1 MSVNELLP
9 SLLQTRFRLWSFMTD
24 KVILACFAVI
34 LLQLIVDPVQV
45 PDSLVFLG
53 DALVSMAPFFLIA
66 VALAA
71 YFQASGA
78 DGYIAKAFSGSPVT
92 AIFAA
97 ALVGALSPFCS
108 CGVIPLVASL
118 LVAGVPLAP
127 VMAFWIASPIMDP
140 EIFVLTSVGIGVG
153 FASGKTVIAIALGI
167 FAGST
172 IFLLQKRGA
181 IQNPLRADM
190 PGGCRPKLDLN
201 GPVQVHW
208 QIWSDQDRRAVFKES
223 GLANGW
229 LIGRWLVLAFL
240 LEAIMVTYIPTTFVE
255 DLVGQEN
262 LFAIPLAVLIGIPSY
277 LNGYAAIPLVSG
289 LLELGMSQGAAMAFM
304 TAGAV
309 SSIPAAVAVFGLVK
323 REIFAIYLLLGFVGS
338 ILTGLLW
345 QYMSQILYQFL

>member
-1 MSVNELLP
+1 MSTDQ
-9 SLLQTRFRLWSFMTD
+9 LLQSLSQTRSRVWIFLTD
-24 KVILACFAVI
+24 KVILGCFVVI
-34 LLQLIVDPVQV
+34 LAQLLLDPQNV
-45 PDSLVFLG
+45 PVSLIFLG
-53 DALVSMAPFFLIA
+53 DALISMAPFFLIA
-66 VALAA
+66 VGLAA

-78 DGYIAKAFSGSPVT
+78 DGYIAKAFSGSPVS
-92 AIFAA
+92 AIMAA
-97 ALVGALSPFCS
+97 SLVGALSPFCS

-118 LVAGVPLAP
+118 LIAGVPLAP

-153 FASGKTVIAIALGI
+153 FASGKTLIAIALGL
-167 FAGST
+167 FAGFS

-181 IQNPLRADM
+181 ILDPLRPDM
-190 PGGCRPKLDLN
+190 PGGCRPKLDLT
-201 GPVQVHW
+201 GPVHFQW
-208 QIWSDQDRRAVFKES
+208 KIWNDEEKRAVFTES
-223 GLANGW
+223 GLSNGW

-262 LFAIPLAVLIGIPSY
+262 VFAIPLAVVIGIPSY

-289 LLELGMSQGAAMAFM
+289 LLDLGMSQGAAMAFM

-323 REIFAIYLLLGFVGS
+323 REVFVLYLLLGFTGS
-338 ILTGLLW
+338 ILTGILW
-345 QYMSQILYQFL
+345 QYVSQILY